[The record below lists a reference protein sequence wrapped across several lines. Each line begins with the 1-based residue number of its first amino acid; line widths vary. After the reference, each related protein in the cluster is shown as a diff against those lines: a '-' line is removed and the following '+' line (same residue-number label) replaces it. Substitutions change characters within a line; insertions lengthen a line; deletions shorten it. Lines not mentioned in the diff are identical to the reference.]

1 MDWCVKEFSI
11 DPAVSAMVGDRDS
24 DVLAGKQHG
33 MAGIGVSY
41 GYGTE
46 EELRESGAD
55 FICPLGG
62 RAQAVSFGL
71 RRNGNG
77 LPHGAL

>member
-1 MDWCVKEFSI
+1 
-11 DPAVSAMVGDRDS
+11 MVGDRDS

-46 EELRESGAD
+46 EELREAGAD
-55 FICPLGG
+55 FIAHSVKSSGSIFW
-62 RAQAVSFGL
+62 AE
-71 RRNGNG
+71 RNGNG